1 MTEASAK
8 VCLIPA
14 TSLVDGLIIYIQYE
28 NYKIN
33 SDILKSAD

>member
-14 TSLVDGLIIYIQYE
+14 TSLVDGLIIYNCE
-28 NYKIN
+28 PRNN
-33 SDILKSAD
+33 VRLVH